1 MLQLARLHAYE
12 RDGTFHLVD
21 VPRLEAR
28 KKRKELE
35 RQGLTVMHT
44 ELV

>member
-1 MLQLARLHAYE
+1 MIHLVRLHAYE

-21 VPRLEAR
+21 VPRFEAK

-35 RQGLTVMHT
+35 RQGFLVTHT
-44 ELV
+44 EFV

>member
-12 RDGTFHLVD
+12 PNGTFHLVD
-21 VPRLEAR
+21 VPRYEAKR
-28 KKRKELE
+28 KRKELE
-35 RQGLTVMHT
+35 RKGLTVAHT